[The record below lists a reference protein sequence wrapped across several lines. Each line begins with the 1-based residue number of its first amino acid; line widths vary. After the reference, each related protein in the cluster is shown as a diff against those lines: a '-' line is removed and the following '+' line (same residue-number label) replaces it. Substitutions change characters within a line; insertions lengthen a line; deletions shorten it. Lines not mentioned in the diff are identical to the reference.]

1 MEIEIGILL
10 VLVFGVGV
18 FLWQKVEARGDRN
31 RRREQ
36 RKEEFG
42 KDPRELSCGKRS
54 REFLGEIAVYYEE
67 RKEQGGEGLSCEE
80 NFIDDV
86 TWNDLDM
93 DELFLRVNH
102 TKSYI
107 GEQVLYRRLH
117 ETKER
122 DWEKWEE
129 HLSYFSQKEKEREEL
144 WEALWRIGKERE
156 AYYLPMFLKNA
167 AGIAVEHLWVYRMLQ
182 FLLFGGLFAGIL
194 TGNPLFFGIS
204 GVTALINVSVYV
216 MSKDKYEV
224 YLYSL
229 GSVRELLAFHKLL
242 AEREEWRKLFVT
254 EELIAAWERTK
265 DLWKSIGKYQGKKRA
280 ALSGDAFA
288 VFADYLNGAT
298 LRDITAF
305 GHIAKQLTE
314 KERELFLLYEAA
326 GEIDLEIAVS
336 SFRKSLAVWCVPEL
350 RGQDGTAGTAHR
362 KGQSSQKGKDALR
375 AKGLY
380 HPLLKHPV
388 RNDFTPGGCCL
399 ITGANATGKSTFG
412 KAVAVNA
419 ILAQTIHTCT
429 AESFSMQKM
438 RVLTSMAVRD
448 DLVEGKS
455 YYIREIS
462 YLKRIV
468 DAVGGSLPVLC
479 IIDEILRGTN
489 TPERLAASEVICR
502 YLAGKNCLAV
512 VATHDMELTR
522 RLSAEYRCYYFT
534 SGIEGN
540 EVCFDYRIHEGV
552 GENRNAIKL
561 LGLMGFP
568 EEIVTM
574 AQAICG

>member
-1 MEIEIGILL
+1 M
-10 VLVFGVGV
+10 
-18 FLWQKVEARGDRN
+18 
-31 RRREQ
+31 
-36 RKEEFG
+36 
-42 KDPRELSCGKRS
+42 
-54 REFLGEIAVYYEE
+54 
-67 RKEQGGEGLSCEE
+67 
-80 NFIDDV
+80 
-86 TWNDLDM
+86 
-93 DELFLRVNH
+93 
-102 TKSYI
+102 
-107 GEQVLYRRLH
+107 
-117 ETKER
+117 
-122 DWEKWEE
+122 
-129 HLSYFSQKEKEREEL
+129 
-144 WEALWRIGKERE
+144 
-156 AYYLPMFLKNA
+156 
-167 AGIAVEHLWVYRMLQ
+167 
-182 FLLFGGLFAGIL
+182 
-194 TGNPLFFGIS
+194 
-204 GVTALINVSVYV
+204 
-216 MSKDKYEV
+216 
-224 YLYSL
+224 
-229 GSVRELLAFHKLL
+229 
-242 AEREEWRKLFVT
+242 
-254 EELIAAWERTK
+254 
-265 DLWKSIGKYQGKKRA
+265 
-280 ALSGDAFA
+280 
-288 VFADYLNGAT
+288 
-298 LRDITAF
+298 
-305 GHIAKQLTE
+305 
-314 KERELFLLYEAA
+314 
-326 GEIDLEIAVS
+326 
-336 SFRKSLAVWCVPEL
+336 PEL

-362 KGQSSQKGKDALR
+362 KGQSSPKEKDALR